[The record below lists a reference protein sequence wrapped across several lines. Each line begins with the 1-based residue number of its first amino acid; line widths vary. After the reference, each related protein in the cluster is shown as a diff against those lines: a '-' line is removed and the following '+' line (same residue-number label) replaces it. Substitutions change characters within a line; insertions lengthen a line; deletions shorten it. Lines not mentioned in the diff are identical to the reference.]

1 MLVRASCVVVV
12 EMYAT
17 TIETMEEEEERKHT
31 AQAGKPGMD

>member
-1 MLVRASCVVVV
+1 MVVV

-17 TIETMEEEEERKHT
+17 TIETMEEEEEERKHT